1 MGTFNTHKIIDAE
14 PSLIP
19 AMANKI
25 TEHFKSQGYDVDVQA
40 SDLETYDISLTKGGM
55 FKAVLG
61 LKTALKVTLKPESD
75 RVAFYAGIG
84 IFGQQLIPALIM
96 YFVAWPVLLTQLWGM
111 VQQSNLD
118 DTALFL
124 AESVIPLSP
133 QKEPTRLGAVNPTDI
148 SSFCPH
154 CGGKHDAG
162 MKFCPYCGAKL

>member
-1 MGTFNTHKIIDAE
+1 MGTFNTHKIINAE

-25 TEHFKSQGYDVDVQA
+25 TEHFKSQGYEVDVKV
-40 SDLETYDISLTKGGM
+40 SDLGTHDISLTKGGM

-61 LKTALKVTLKPESD
+61 LKTALKVTLKSEYDKISFD
-75 RVAFYAGIG
+75 AGIG

-96 YFVAWPVLLTQLWGM
+96 YFVAWPVLLTQIWGI

-118 DTALFL
+118 DTALML
-124 AESVIPLSP
+124 AESVVPSTYSSVKAI
-133 QKEPTRLGAVNPTDI
+133 EPTSIA
-148 SSFCPH
+148 SFCPN

-162 MKFCPYCGAKL
+162 MKFCPYCGYKL